1 MSSRVSGSYSVEVWL
16 YIMLFAMTAPAG
28 LATTDFGV
36 MSPVIRSRCARRVV
50 FEGSP
55 GGCSGTAPAAWRPVF
70 GVTKLVASPATIPP
84 AITRERIAIAIV
96 NCS

>member
-1 MSSRVSGSYSVEVWL
+1 MSEMVAVSSRVSGSYRVEEWL

-28 LATTDFGV
+28 LAATDFGV

-55 GGCSGTAPAAWRPVF
+55 GRELHRPAA
-70 GVTKLVASPATIPP
+70 
-84 AITRERIAIAIV
+84 
-96 NCS
+96 